1 MVHFTQ
7 VKIRLRALHR
17 RARAPH
23 LPNNRRICT
32 AAAASVDKLSPLPR
46 AKGKRRLNPK
56 FSISALRTTVSMA
69 TLARVVTFT
78 RLYKRFQ
85 KVQKK
90 GGQKLVPAPSSAC
103 SAFFAGA
110 GQQLVEKGS
119 CGGCS
124 CAASSCGTML
134 TTTIHFC
141 V

>member
-1 MVHFTQ
+1 
-7 VKIRLRALHR
+7 
-17 RARAPH
+17 
-23 LPNNRRICT
+23 
-32 AAAASVDKLSPLPR
+32 
-46 AKGKRRLNPK
+46 
-56 FSISALRTTVSMA
+56 MA

-90 GGQKLVPAPSSAC
+90 RGQKLVPAPSSAC